1 MNAIL
6 KMPVMVMVFVM
17 ATNTLIAADIGETLK
32 DIDAT
37 GTADV
42 SGAINAA
49 LASGRLDLHFPK
61 GLYRLDRP
69 LKLPS
74 HAHITAAPDAHFYAS
89 RENEPE
95 AIVQNASPDA
105 GDTDISI
112 CGGLWDGC
120 APIHPRKGFND
131 LRYPGRFFLFINV
144 DGLVLEHLRMTDVI
158 TYHIALG
165 QVRHFR
171 VEDIS
176 FEGIYPVKCQDGIH
190 LCGGCED
197 GLIRHIR
204 CLKGATYDD
213 LIALNADEAF
223 VYSHNN
229 GFVPLPIRRIRVED
243 VEAPQCHTFV
253 RLLSI
258 TNDISDITIRDAKVG
273 YRAHGI
279 NADAARYCA
288 DPIFKDEDWPDG
300 VGDIRNV
307 LLENVTLWYAGP
319 KTNVRDVV
327 TFETNVSNFRFRN
340 FTWAKDLEPPYV
352 NQENRCFRFRKMC
365 KTSISVDGKTMELPT
380 GGELTLDGLHYDA
393 IDVNRI
399 DAPNFRK

>member
-1 MNAIL
+1 M
-6 KMPVMVMVFVM
+6 
-17 ATNTLIAADIGETLK
+17 
-32 DIDAT
+32 
-37 GTADV
+37 
-42 SGAINAA
+42 
-49 LASGRLDLHFPK
+49 
-61 GLYRLDRP
+61 
-69 LKLPS
+69 
-74 HAHITAAPDAHFYAS
+74 
-89 RENEPE
+89 
-95 AIVQNASPDA
+95 
-105 GDTDISI
+105 
-112 CGGLWDGC
+112 
-120 APIHPRKGFND
+120 
-131 LRYPGRFFLFINV
+131 RYPGRFFLFINV

-197 GLIRHIR
+197 GVIRHIR

-229 GFVPLPIRRIRVED
+229 GFVPLPIRRILVED
-243 VEAPQCHTFV
+243 IEAPQCHTFV
-253 RLLSI
+253 RFLSI
-258 TNDISDITIRDAKVG
+258 TNDITDVTIRNAKVG
-273 YRAHGI
+273 YRARGV
-279 NADAARYCA
+279 NMDAARYCA

-319 KTNVRDVV
+319 KTNARDVV
-327 TFETNVSNFRFRN
+327 TFETNATNFRFRN

-352 NQENRCFRFRKMC
+352 CQRPGFLFRKLC
-365 KTSISVDGKTMELPT
+365 KTSVTVEGKTTELPT
-380 GGELTLDGLHYDA
+380 GGELTLEGLHYDA

>member
-1 MNAIL
+1 MNVNWKL
-6 KMPVMVMVFVM
+6 PVMALAM
-17 ATNTLIAADIGETLK
+17 AMNTLMAADSGETLK
-32 DIDAT
+32 GIDAT
-37 GTADV
+37 GAVDV

-49 LASGRLDLHFPK
+49 LASGRLNLHFPK

-74 HAHITAAPDAHFYAS
+74 RTHITAAPEAHFFAS

-95 AIVQNASPDA
+95 AIVQNANPET

-112 CGGLWDGC
+112 SGGLWDGC
-120 APIHPRKGFND
+120 APIHPRKGWND

-165 QVRHFR
+165 QVRHFK

-243 VEAPQCHTFV
+243 IDAPQCHTFV
-253 RLLSI
+253 RFLSI
-258 TNDISDITIRDAKVG
+258 TNDISDVTIRNAKVG

-279 NADAARYCA
+279 NMDAARYCA

-340 FTWAKDLEPPYV
+340 FTWAKDREPPYAHQK
-352 NQENRCFRFRKMC
+352 NQCFRFRKLC
-365 KTSISVDGKTMELPT
+365 KTSITVDGRTTELPT

-399 DAPNFRK
+399 DALNIRK